1 MSAIRVVAVGTG
13 PEVTQTLQA
22 YDLSY
27 LENDDHLATGIE
39 QLDPEVLV
47 IDLGALGEPGFQTL
61 RAARR
66 RCPGAAFVALVAD
79 PSRPRPALEAG
90 ADVFVDRASA
100 TECVDVVVSRAF
112 DKVRASRRAMRFER
126 VAQDT
131 LTLAAFDRILGNHP
145 LMQQLLTKVAHVAPT
160 RSTVLIHGES
170 GTGKELIASA
180 LHYNSRR
187 REGPFV
193 RLNCAA
199 LADSVLE
206 SELFG
211 HEKGAFTGAI
221 ARREGRFKQ
230 ADNGTLFLDE
240 VSEIP
245 MPLQVKLLR
254 FLQEREFERVGGNET
269 LKVDV
274 RIVGATNRDLKALVS
289 DGKFRE
295 DLYYRLNV
303 VRLDVPPLRARPS
316 DVLLLA
322 EHFLR
327 RFAEENEREV
337 SSFDESARR
346 LLLDYPWPGNVRE
359 LENAIEQ
366 AVVLAE
372 GETLSA
378 SDLPLSQPNNQDT
391 GLKLMIPGVTMAE
404 IERYAILQTL
414 KAVGGSTS
422 RAARVLDISRRT
434 IQYRLK
440 EWGIEDKAGGYD
452 NSTDSLSESAED

>member
-1 MSAIRVVAVGTG
+1 MSAIRVVAVGTS
-13 PEVTQTLQA
+13 PEVAQSLDAHDVT
-22 YDLSY
+22 S
-27 LENDDHLATGIE
+27 LERDDHLASGIE

-47 IDLGALGEPGFQTL
+47 IDLGALGDPGLQTL

-66 RCPGAAFVALVAD
+66 RCPGAGFIALLAD
-79 PSRPRPALEAG
+79 GAQPRAALEAG
-90 ADVFVDRASA
+90 ADVFVDSA
-100 TECVDVVVSRAF
+100 NAIECLDFMVSRAF
-112 DKVRASRRAMRFER
+112 DKVRATRRAARLER
-126 VAQDT
+126 VAQET
-131 LTLAAFDRILGNHP
+131 LSLASFERILGNHP

-180 LHYNSRR
+180 LHFNSRR

-316 DVLLLA
+316 DILLLA

-327 RFAEENEREV
+327 RFAEENERHV
-337 SSFDESARR
+337 AAFDEAARR
-346 LLLDYPWPGNVRE
+346 VLVDYPWPGNVRE

-372 GETLSA
+372 GDTLSA
-378 SDLPLSQPNNQDT
+378 TDLPLSLPNTQDNA
-391 GLKLMIPGVTMAE
+391 LKLMIPGVTMAE

-414 KAVGGSTS
+414 KAVDGSTS

-440 EWGIEDKAGGYD
+440 EWGIEDKAGGYE
-452 NSTDSLSESAED
+452 SSPSELVED

>member
-1 MSAIRVVAVGTG
+1 MSAIRVVTVGASL
-13 PEVTQTLQA
+13 EVTQ
-22 YDLSY
+22 S
-27 LENDDHLATGIE
+27 LEPHDVTSLERDDHLATGIE

-47 IDLGALGEPGFQTL
+47 IDLGALGDAGLQTL

-66 RCPGAAFVALVAD
+66 RCPGAGFVALLSD
-79 PSRPRPALEAG
+79 GIRPRAALEAG
-90 ADVFVDRASA
+90 ADVFLDRGNAV
-100 TECVDVVVSRAF
+100 ECLDFVVTRAF
-112 DKVRASRRAMRFER
+112 DKVRATRRAARFER
-126 VAQDT
+126 VAQET
-131 LTLAAFDRILGNHP
+131 LTLASFERILGNHP
-145 LMQQLLTKVAHVAPT
+145 LIQQLLTKVAHVAST

-180 LHYNSRR
+180 LHFNSRR

-316 DVLLLA
+316 DILLLA

-327 RFAEENEREV
+327 RFAEENERNV
-337 SSFDESARR
+337 SAFDEGARR
-346 LLLDYPWPGNVRE
+346 LLVDYPWPGNVRE

-372 GETLSA
+372 GDTLNA
-378 SDLPLSQPNNQDT
+378 TDLPLSLPNTQDNA
-391 GLKLMIPGVTMAE
+391 LKLMIPGVTMAE

-414 KAVGGSTS
+414 KAVDGSTS

-440 EWGIEDKAGGYD
+440 EWGIEDKAGGYE
-452 NSTDSLSESAED
+452 SSPSELAED

>member
-1 MSAIRVVAVGTG
+1 MTAIRVLAVGVS
-13 PEVTQTLQA
+13 PEVTRSLQG
-22 YDLSY
+22 YDLSR
-27 LENDDHLATGIE
+27 LDHDDHLASGIE

-47 IDLGALGEPGFQTL
+47 IDLGALGEPGLQTL

-66 RCPGAAFVALVAD
+66 RCPGAGFVALLTDA
-79 PSRPRPALEAG
+79 SHPRAALEAG
-90 ADVFVDRASA
+90 ADVFIGRDSA
-100 TECVDVVVSRAF
+100 ADCVDVVVTRAF
-112 DKVRASRRAMRFER
+112 DKVRAARRAARFER

-131 LTLAAFDRILGNHP
+131 LSLAAFERILGNHP

-230 ADNGTLFLDE
+230 ADNGSLFLDE

-274 RIVGATNRDLKALVS
+274 RIIGATNRDLKALVA
-289 DGKFRE
+289 DGRFRE

-316 DVLLLA
+316 DILLLA

-327 RFAEENEREV
+327 RFAEENERPAAAT
-337 SSFDESARR
+337 DESARR
-346 LLLDYPWPGNVRE
+346 LLVDYPWPGNVRE
-359 LENAIEQ
+359 LENAMEQ

-372 GETLSA
+372 GDTLSA
-378 SDLPLSQPNNQDT
+378 SDLPLSMPSSQDN
-391 GLKLMIPGVTMAE
+391 GIKLMIPGVTMAE
-404 IERYAILQTL
+404 IERFAILQTL

-422 RAARVLDISRRT
+422 QAARVLDISRRT

-440 EWGIEDKAGGYD
+440 EWGIEDKAGGYE
-452 NSTDSLSESAED
+452 NSPSESAED